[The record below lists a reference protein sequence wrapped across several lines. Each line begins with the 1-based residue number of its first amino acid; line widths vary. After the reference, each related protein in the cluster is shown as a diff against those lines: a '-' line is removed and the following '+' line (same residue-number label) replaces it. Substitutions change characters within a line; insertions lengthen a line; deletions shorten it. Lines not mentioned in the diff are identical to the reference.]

1 MRGLILKC
9 GKRTYG
15 DRKKKLVMTET
26 EKLPSCFEKRAVALQ
41 PGIFLMFC
49 LLYHLNLCAIILSIC
64 NCERDYS
71 NQISPVTQAQCAMDG
86 LDSTYI

>member
-1 MRGLILKC
+1 MWKTNVWRQK
-9 GKRTYG
+9 
-15 DRKKKLVMTET
+15 KKKLVMTET